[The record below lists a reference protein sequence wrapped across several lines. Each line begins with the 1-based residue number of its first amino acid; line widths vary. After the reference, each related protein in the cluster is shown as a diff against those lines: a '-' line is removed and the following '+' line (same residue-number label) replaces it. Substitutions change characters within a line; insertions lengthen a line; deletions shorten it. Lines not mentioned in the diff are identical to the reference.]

1 MSARVSGPNGGD
13 LLVEVMKERGIDAA
27 FGIVSVHNLPLV
39 DAVSRDL
46 RFVPVRN
53 EAAAV
58 NAADGYG
65 RARGGIG
72 VALTSTGTGAGNAA
86 GAMVEALTA
95 GTSLL
100 HVTGQ
105 IDSEHLGSGRGVIHE
120 TKDQLGMLRAISKHA
135 STILDTASAAS
146 TLRDAFATADSAPR
160 GPVSI
165 EWPIDLQYLPQT
177 DQDATVHQ
185 PATPAPDDEAL
196 DRAADLLEK
205 VRRPLVWAGGGAV
218 RDGDALSPLLD
229 RLGAGRLT
237 TNAGRGVIAEDDPRC
252 IGNFTGN
259 PECAAILRGADLLLS
274 IGTHHRSNE
283 TNHYTLTFPD
293 VHIQID
299 VDPSAP
305 GRAYDATVGV
315 VGDSG
320 RVMRALLDRL
330 ADRPAATDRDWRER
344 IATTRAAVRA
354 DLRAAIGPQAQI
366 CDGIRN
372 VLPRS
377 AVIARDVTIPVSAW
391 GNRLLEIYDWR
402 SNISARGGG
411 IGQGLAMGI
420 GAAISRPDE
429 PVAVLAGDGG
439 LSVHLGELVT
449 LAQEQPW
456 LTLVVFN
463 DNGYGV
469 LRNMQDQHFTD
480 APASISSCL
489 ISNSSPA
496 PSASSITSLPT
507 RPCSRRPSRP
517 RSKATGLSSSKST
530 SRESGRCRVR
540 SLHQCTFRRAPDA
553 GHEDARSPV
562 DLHRRYVACGPRAC
576 HHQPRSG

>member
-1 MSARVSGPNGGD
+1 MSTRVSGPNGGD
-13 LLVEVMKERGIDAA
+13 LLTELMKERGIDAA

-46 RFVPVRN
+46 RFVPVRH

-95 GTSLL
+95 GMPLL

-105 IDSEHLGSGRGVIHE
+105 IDSAHLGHGRGVIHE

-135 STILDTASAAS
+135 RTILDTASAAAA
-146 TLRDAFATADSAPR
+146 LRDAFVTADSAPR

-165 EWPIDLQYLPQT
+165 EWPVDLQYLRQM
-177 DQDATVHQ
+177 DHDRTVHQ
-185 PATPAPDDEAL
+185 PATSASDSEEFDQ
-196 DRAADLLEK
+196 AAELLTK
-205 VRRPLVWAGGGAV
+205 ARRPLVWAGGGAV
-218 RDGDALSPLLD
+218 RDGDALSLLLD
-229 RLGAGRLT
+229 RLGAGLLT
-237 TNAGRGVIAEDDPRC
+237 SNAGRGVIAEDDPRC
-252 IGNFTGN
+252 IGNFASN
-259 PECAAILRGADLLLS
+259 PECAPILREADLLLS

-283 TNHYTLTFPD
+283 TNHYTLKLPD

-305 GRAYDATVGV
+305 GRAFDATVGII
-315 VGDSG
+315 GGSG
-320 RVMRALLDRL
+320 HVIRALLDRL
-330 ADRPAATDRDWRER
+330 ADQSAATDPDWGGR
-344 IATTRAAVRA
+344 IATTRLAVRA
-354 DLRAAIGPQAQI
+354 DLRAAIGPQVQI

-402 SNISARGGG
+402 SNISPRGGG

-439 LSVHLGELVT
+439 LSMHLGELVT

-469 LRNMQDQHFTD
+469 MRNMQDQHFTRRAGVDLFTPDFRQLAD
-480 APASISSCL
+480 AVGVDHHLVAEATAFEKAFAIA
-489 ISNSSPA
+489 IE
-496 PSASSITSLPT
+496 
-507 RPCSRRPSRP
+507 SRRPAIIEVDIEGIGPMPRP
-517 RSKATGLSSSKST
+517 FTPPVHIA
-530 SRESGRCRVR
+530 
-540 SLHQCTFRRAPDA
+540 
-553 GHEDARSPV
+553 EDA
-562 DLHRRYVACGPRAC
+562 
-576 HHQPRSG
+576 